1 MAWPLWV
8 PIQEPCAFVMEE
20 SPLEVVVAVAAPA
33 VAVVVAVR
41 EVVDKAV
48 GVESGEGRRG
58 WGQ

>member
-1 MAWPLWV
+1 
-8 PIQEPCAFVMEE
+8 MEE

>member
-1 MAWPLWV
+1 
-8 PIQEPCAFVMEE
+8 MEE

-33 VAVVVAVR
+33 VAVVAAVR

-48 GVESGEGRRG
+48 GAESGEVRRG